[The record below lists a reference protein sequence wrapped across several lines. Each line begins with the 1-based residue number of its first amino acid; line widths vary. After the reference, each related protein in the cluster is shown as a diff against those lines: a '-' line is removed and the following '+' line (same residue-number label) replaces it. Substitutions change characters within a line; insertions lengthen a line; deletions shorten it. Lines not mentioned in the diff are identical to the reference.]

1 MRRISNHNPIGA
13 KDLLQ
18 LEANMHMKKCQS
30 VAIFKLQVSQ
40 HATKEAVIVCDAHG
54 KLLGNEGCMFDW
66 NNLL

>member
-18 LEANMHMKKCQS
+18 LKANMHMKKFQS
-30 VAIFKLQVSQ
+30 IAIFKLQVSQ

-54 KLLGNEGCMFDW
+54 KLLGNEGCLFDC
-66 NNLL
+66 NKVL